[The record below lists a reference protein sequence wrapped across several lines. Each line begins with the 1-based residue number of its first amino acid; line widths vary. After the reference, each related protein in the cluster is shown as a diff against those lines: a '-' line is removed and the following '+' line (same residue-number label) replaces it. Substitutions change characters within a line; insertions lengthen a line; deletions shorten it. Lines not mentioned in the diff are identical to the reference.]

1 MVRDWIGLG
10 IRPEGFWVVS
20 KREVYG
26 SSGQVVSGRILRD
39 LVVGDV
45 GVVQDY
51 SGRSEVMVV
60 VEW

>member
-1 MVRDWIGLG
+1 M
-10 IRPEGFWVVS
+10 VS